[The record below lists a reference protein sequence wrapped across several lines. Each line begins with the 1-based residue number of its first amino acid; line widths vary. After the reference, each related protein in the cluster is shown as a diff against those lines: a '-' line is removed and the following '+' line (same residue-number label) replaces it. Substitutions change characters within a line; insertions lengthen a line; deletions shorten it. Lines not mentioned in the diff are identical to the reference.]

1 MGCTK
6 PAEDSNQDE
15 EQERSN
21 ARGLEEH
28 WEDFSNPEEEN
39 EMMIQIAAAEREL
52 MEKCEEGQLHEEE
65 RVEEGKT
72 SRLEED
78 KSSLAV
84 EMTTTNPEHDE
95 DPELD
100 KILNEEFDK
109 LCDTNTKTYEDSNRD
124 EDLQPA

>member
-15 EQERSN
+15 EQESSN

-28 WEDFSNPEEEN
+28 WKDFSNPEEEN

-84 EMTTTNPEHDE
+84 EMTTTNPEHDK
-95 DPELD
+95 DQELD